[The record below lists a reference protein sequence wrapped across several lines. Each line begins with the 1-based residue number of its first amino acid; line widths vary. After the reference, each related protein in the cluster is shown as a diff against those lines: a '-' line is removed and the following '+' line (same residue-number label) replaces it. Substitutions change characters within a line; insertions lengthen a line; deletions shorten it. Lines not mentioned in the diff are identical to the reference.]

1 MNNPTGQLE
10 QHAPRIG
17 LTTYWQNA
25 KWGVWD
31 STAAVVPGKYIK
43 AVVAAGGTPVLL
55 PPVGTDPSVV
65 DLLDGL
71 IVIGGVDVD
80 PRNYNQAAHPR
91 TSAQPERDNH
101 DMALAA
107 AALERAVPLF
117 AICRGAQV
125 LNVQL
130 GGTLNQH
137 LPDTNPE
144 TAAKY
149 QPAPGVFGTVDF
161 TTLPGSLAEKILGIQ
176 ASAPC
181 YHHQSLDEVAPEL
194 EVTARA
200 SDGTV
205 EIVEMPEAS
214 GWVLGTQFHPEENL
228 EDLRLMQAFVQAS
241 CDYAA
246 TKRIQLTQE
255 AL

>member
-1 MNNPTGQLE
+1 MNYPSDPATQRR
-10 QHAPRIG
+10 PRIG
-17 LTTYWQNA
+17 LTTYWQEA
-25 KWGVWD
+25 KWGVWER
-31 STAAVVPGKYIK
+31 TAAIVPGKYIK
-43 AVVAAGGTPVLL
+43 SVVAAGGTPMLL
-55 PPVGTDPSVV
+55 PPVATDASVLDV
-65 DLLDGL
+65 LDGL

-80 PRNYNQAAHPR
+80 PANYGHQPHPR
-91 TSAQPERDNH
+91 TAAQPERDLH

-125 LNVQL
+125 LNVQQ

-137 LPDTNPE
+137 LPDLLPD
-144 TAAKY
+144 AAEKY

-161 TTLPGSLAEKILGIQ
+161 TTAHGSLAEQILGNQ

-181 YHHQSLDEVAPEL
+181 YHHQSLQEVAKGL

-205 EIVEMPEAS
+205 EIVEMPQAR

-228 EDLRLMQAFVQAS
+228 EDIRLMQAFVQAAH
-241 CDYAA
+241 DYA
-246 TKRIQLTQE
+246 TSKSISTPQE

>member
-1 MNNPTGQLE
+1 MNYPSDPAAQRR
-10 QHAPRIG
+10 PRIG
-17 LTTYWQNA
+17 LTTYWQEA
-25 KWGVWD
+25 KWGVWER
-31 STAAVVPGKYIK
+31 TAAIVPGKYIK
-43 AVVAAGGTPVLL
+43 SVVAAGGTPMLL
-55 PPVGTDPSVV
+55 PPVATDASVLDV
-65 DLLDGL
+65 LDGL

-80 PRNYNQAAHPR
+80 PANYGHQPHPR
-91 TSAQPERDNH
+91 TAAQPERDLH

-125 LNVQL
+125 LNVQQ

-137 LPDTNPE
+137 LPDVLPD
-144 TAAKY
+144 AAEKY
-149 QPAPGVFGTVDF
+149 QPAPGVFGTEDF
-161 TTLPGSLAEKILGIQ
+161 TTAQGSLAEQILGNQ

-181 YHHQSLDEVAPEL
+181 YHHQSLQEVAKGL

-205 EIVEMPEAS
+205 EIVEMPQAR

-228 EDLRLMQAFVQAS
+228 EDIRLMQAFVQAAH
-241 CDYAA
+241 DYA
-246 TKRIQLTQE
+246 TSKSISTPQE